1 MEWSADPWL
10 SYKSQIK
17 KIVICPGITEI
28 KHGAFIYLSSVTDV
42 SIPDSV
48 TKIGGYAF
56 AECNGLTS
64 IRLPDTV
71 TEIDSYAFNRCQNL
85 SSITLPKNLKT
96 IGNYVFTDC
105 FQLTDVSIPNGV
117 VTIGNFAFC
126 RCKALTEIR
135 LPDSVTTIGTGA
147 FSDCEQ
153 LESVKLPAGISS
165 INQSLFE
172 DCKRLNNVLIPDGV
186 ISIGECAFSDCENL
200 ENITLPG
207 NLETIGFRA
216 FNNCTALKAMTFP
229 EKLKKLSWEIFAA
242 CTNLRELHFTGSMPT
257 LDEKAFKTA
266 GFVAFYPAKDSS
278 YDAAGKPLEAL
289 HYVEVYGTGEDG
301 ILLLLDEV
309 QVHALMSKTGCRA
322 ALVAHSGEE
331 QLELQERINH
341 PTISLKLPETAT
353 VAPGGTVQLDY
364 TATIDPEEATIPAIQ
379 WETEDPEIAVIT
391 GDGEVQGVALG
402 EVTITATC
410 GTETA
415 QCRLRV
421 EVPLTNMTLSQEEM
435 KLAPGNQGIL
445 QAIPEPEDASG
456 FAVTWETSDP
466 TVAEVTEIG
475 VVRGLTEGTAIITA
489 RCGQWSASCSVT
501 VRYSAS
507 FATLSEHNLTLTE
520 GESVTLTADVQPTI
534 AEDDVISW
542 EIDDPAIATV
552 DENGLVTAIAPG
564 SAIITYRCGLAVAYC
579 VLLVRKAPQ

>member
-1 MEWSADPWL
+1 MRKTTREIVRGRTKKMENLEETKQEPVSMAPQKGPDWKVFWA
-10 SYKSQIK
+10 
-17 KIVICPGITEI
+17 
-28 KHGAFIYLSSVTDV
+28 KHGAAVRLGAIVLLAIFFALDAILLLAGRSRSKKSVE
-42 SIPDSV
+42 IPEGKSV
-48 TKIGGYAF
+48 VALD
-56 AECNGLTS
+56 AS
-64 IRLPDTV
+64 
-71 TEIDSYAFNRCQNL
+71 A
-85 SSITLPKNLKT
+85 TLL
-96 IGNYVFTDC
+96 G
-105 FQLTDVSIPNGV
+105 
-117 VTIGNFAFC
+117 
-126 RCKALTEIR
+126 
-135 LPDSVTTIGTGA
+135 
-147 FSDCEQ
+147 Q
-153 LESVKLPAGISS
+153 LE
-165 INQSLFE
+165 
-172 DCKRLNNVLIPDGV
+172 
-186 ISIGECAFSDCENL
+186 
-200 ENITLPG
+200 PG
-207 NLETIGFRA
+207 DIVT
-216 FNNCTALKAMTFP
+216 
-229 EKLKKLSWEIFAA
+229 
-242 CTNLRELHFTGSMPT
+242 
-257 LDEKAFKTA
+257 
-266 GFVAFYPAKDSS
+266 V
-278 YDAAGKPLEAL
+278 YDASGKPLEAL

-301 ILLLLDEV
+301 ILLLLDDV

-322 ALVAHSGEE
+322 ALVAHSGAE

-364 TATIDPEEATIPAIQ
+364 TATIDPEEATLPAIQ

-507 FATLSEHNLTLTE
+507 SATLSEHNLTLTE